1 MTKRRIVWDAAKAQT
16 NMQKH
21 GVTFDLAARVFLDP
35 MRQSK
40 QDRIEGGE
48 ERWQTVG
55 QVNGMTLLR
64 GAHTIVEERPDQSL
78 VEVIRIISAR
88 RAVRSERK
96 RFENGEL

>member
-55 QVNGMTLLR
+55 QVNGMTLLLV
-64 GAHTIVEERPDQSL
+64 AHTIVEEGPDQSL